1 MDKKHFLLFT
11 AQLNVQPFH
20 TVKER
25 DSLKGISEQFMH
37 LKNKWARFSF
47 ICFISVLLLFCM
59 KPSIFSPHSVA
70 GLVSHLSAGTYPWI
84 WSSSLPG
91 AWLWLGLGHSLAT
104 FDLASI
110 VCSSWHFL
118 GRAECSTGDVLQ
130 RNLGLLPCAAPTEQT
145 QGAR

>member
-110 VCSSWHFL
+110 VCSSWHCL

-130 RNLGLLPCAAPTEQT
+130 RNLGLLPCAASTEQT